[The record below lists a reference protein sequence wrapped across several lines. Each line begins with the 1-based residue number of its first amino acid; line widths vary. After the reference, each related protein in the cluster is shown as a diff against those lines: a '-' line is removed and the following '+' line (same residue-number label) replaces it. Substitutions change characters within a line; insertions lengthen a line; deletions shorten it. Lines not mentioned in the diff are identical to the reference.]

1 MKELELELKA
11 IVLSEFRGEING
23 CPVNN
28 EDVYYSVQNILEYI
42 IMNHI
47 KLTRWSDFIS
57 DLIEAFDILK
67 RNDIEGDFNYI
78 YEKLLGASSSIDT
91 INNITDMLNN
101 ITEVDGYSEFDT
113 VYDRIKND
121 YYIS

>member
-1 MKELELELKA
+1 MKELELKA

-23 CPVNN
+23 YPVNN

-47 KLTRWSDFIS
+47 KLTKWSDFIS

-78 YEKLLGASSSIDT
+78 YEKLLGASSSIET
-91 INNITDMLNN
+91 IDDLTDMLYN

-113 VYDRIKND
+113 VYDRVKND
-121 YYIS
+121 YYVS

>member
-1 MKELELELKA
+1 MKELELKT
-11 IVLSEFRGEING
+11 IILSEFKGEING

-42 IMNHI
+42 IINHI

-91 INNITDMLNN
+91 INDITDMLYN

-113 VYDRIKND
+113 VYDRVKNN
-121 YYIS
+121 YYTS

>member
-1 MKELELELKA
+1 MKELKLKA

-42 IMNHI
+42 ESNHI
-47 KLTRWSDFIS
+47 KLTKWSDFIS
-57 DLIEAFDILK
+57 DMIEAFNIL
-67 RNDIEGDFNYI
+67 NTNNIDGEFEYV
-78 YEKLLGASSSIDT
+78 YEKLLGICSGIETIDDL
-91 INNITDMLNN
+91 TDILYN

-113 VYDRIKND
+113 VYDRVKNN
-121 YYIS
+121 YYTS

>member
-1 MKELELELKA
+1 MKELKLKA
-11 IVLSEFRGEING
+11 IVLSEFKGEING
-23 CPVNN
+23 CPINN

-91 INNITDMLNN
+91 INDITDMLNN
-101 ITEVDGYSEFDT
+101 IVKTDGYSEFET
-113 VYDRIKND
+113 MYDRVKNN
-121 YYIS
+121 YYVS

>member
-1 MKELELELKA
+1 MKELELKA
-11 IVLSEFRGEING
+11 IVLSEFKGEING
-23 CPVNN
+23 CPVKN

-47 KLTRWSDFIS
+47 KLTKWSDFIT

-67 RNDIEGDFNYI
+67 GNDIEGDFDYI
-78 YEKLLGASSSIDT
+78 YEKLLSAGSSIDT
-91 INNITDMLNN
+91 IDDLTDVLNE
-101 ITEVDGYSEFDT
+101 ITEIEEYYEFDT
-113 VYDRIKND
+113 IYDRVVNN

>member
-1 MKELELELKA
+1 MKELELKA
-11 IVLSEFRGEING
+11 IILSEFRGEING
-23 CPVNN
+23 CPVKN

-47 KLTRWSDFIS
+47 KLTKWSDFIS
-57 DLIEAFDILK
+57 DLIEVFDILK

-91 INNITDMLNN
+91 INDITDMLNN
-101 ITEVDGYSEFDT
+101 IVEADEYSEFET
-113 VYDRIKND
+113 MYDRVKNN
-121 YYIS
+121 YYTS

>member
-1 MKELELELKA
+1 MKELKLKA
-11 IVLSEFRGEING
+11 IVLSEFKGEING

-28 EDVYYSVQNILEYI
+28 EDAYYSVRNILECI
-42 IMNHI
+42 EGNHI
-47 KLTRWSDFIS
+47 KLTKWSDFIS

-67 RNDIEGDFNYI
+67 RNDIKDDFNYI

-91 INNITDMLNN
+91 INDLTDMLYN

-113 VYDRIKND
+113 VYDRVKNN
-121 YYIS
+121 YYTS

>member
-1 MKELELELKA
+1 MKELKLKA
-11 IVLSEFRGEING
+11 IVLSEFKGEING

-28 EDVYYSVQNILEYI
+28 EDVYYSVRNILEYI
-42 IMNHI
+42 EGNHI
-47 KLTRWSDFIS
+47 KLTKWSDFIS

-67 RNDIEGDFNYI
+67 RNDIKDDFNYI

-91 INNITDMLNN
+91 INDLTDMLYN

-113 VYDRIKND
+113 VYDRVKNN
-121 YYIS
+121 YYTS

>member
-1 MKELELELKA
+1 MKELKLNA

-42 IMNHI
+42 ESNHI
-47 KLTRWSDFIS
+47 KLTKWSDFIS
-57 DLIEAFDILK
+57 DMIEAFNIL
-67 RNDIEGDFNYI
+67 NTNNIDGEFEYV
-78 YEKLLGASSSIDT
+78 YEKLLGICSGIETIDDL
-91 INNITDMLNN
+91 TDILYN

-113 VYDRIKND
+113 VYDRVKNN
-121 YYIS
+121 YYTS